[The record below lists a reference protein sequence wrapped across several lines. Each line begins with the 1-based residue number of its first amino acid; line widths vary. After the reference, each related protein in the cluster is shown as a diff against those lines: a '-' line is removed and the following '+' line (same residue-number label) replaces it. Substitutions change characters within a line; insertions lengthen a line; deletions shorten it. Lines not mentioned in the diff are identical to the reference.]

1 MVVEAAT
8 IALSLI
14 HFATNSTHHF
24 MVCQQDYKAVQ
35 AGLDGSMAYYN
46 LDTVPLSSGT
56 NDMTSPVLPAIARGP
71 SSVIPPGCIAFPA
84 ASVNKR

>member
-1 MVVEAAT
+1 MVVEAA

-14 HFATNSTHHF
+14 HFATSSTHHF
-24 MVCQQDYKAVQ
+24 MVCQQAYKAVQ
-35 AGLDGSMAYYN
+35 AGLDGSMASYN
-46 LDTVPLSSGT
+46 LDNVLASSGT

-84 ASVNKR
+84 PSVNKR